1 MTGPRDPQASPV
13 DAPADLAPALRS
25 PEAPET
31 HHGAAQARGE
41 SSGQMAPAANPPRR
55 RLENRRGHELVTFRH
70 DHIAF
75 TAGLGRFPDGE
86 LAEIFLNVPG
96 KSGTAI
102 DVVARDA
109 AVLASLAL
117 QHGCPADTLRR
128 ALMRNVNGTA
138 SGALGAL
145 LDLLAADAG
154 EVAS

>member
-1 MTGPRDPQASPV
+1 MTAPRDPQASPV
-13 DAPADLAPALRS
+13 DAPADLAPHPRT
-25 PEAPET
+25 PEAPAA
-31 HHGAAQARGE
+31 HHGAALPRREA
-41 SSGQMAPAANPPRR
+41 SGGMATPANRR
-55 RLENRRGHELVTFRH
+55 RLDNRRGHELVTFRH
-70 DHIAF
+70 DHIEF

-128 ALMRNVNGTA
+128 ALMRNVNGSA

-154 EVAS
+154 EVAP

>member
-1 MTGPRDPQASPV
+1 MIGPHDPQARPQ
-13 DAPADLAPALRS
+13 DARADLATPLDM
-25 PEAPET
+25 PEAPAT
-31 HHGAAQARGE
+31 HHGAALPRREA
-41 SSGQMAPAANPPRR
+41 SGQLATADNPARR

-70 DHIAF
+70 DHISF
-75 TAGLGRFPDGE
+75 TAGLGRFPDGD

-154 EVAS
+154 EVAP

>member
-1 MTGPRDPQASPV
+1 MTAPRDPQARPV
-13 DAPADLAPALRS
+13 EAPADLTTPRHT
-25 PEAPET
+25 PEAPGT
-31 HHGAAQARGE
+31 HHGAAQPRRGA
-41 SSGQMAPAANPPRR
+41 SGEMATAAIPVRR
-55 RLENRRGHELVTFRH
+55 RLDNRRGHELVTFRH
-70 DHIAF
+70 DHIEF
-75 TAGLGRFPDGE
+75 TAGIGRFPDGE
-86 LAEIFLNVPG
+86 LAEIFLNAPS
-96 KSGTAI
+96 KIGTAI

-154 EVAS
+154 EVAP

>member
-1 MTGPRDPQASPV
+1 MAAPHDPHARPAE
-13 DAPADLAPALRS
+13 APADLAPPRRT

-31 HHGAAQARGE
+31 HHGAAQPRREA
-41 SSGQMAPAANPPRR
+41 SGGMATDAISARR
-55 RLENRRGHELVTFRH
+55 RLNNRRGHELVTFRH
-70 DHIAF
+70 DHIQF
-75 TAGLGRFPDGE
+75 TAGLGRFPDGD

-154 EVAS
+154 EVAP